1 VLEYT
6 DREQGTLSGVPPID
20 EKSTMGSATLEHQL
34 YESLTSQF
42 QLNAQRQKFGSG
54 LDIERL
60 GGFAGFDYRKK
71 NPFGVLLA
79 NYRFFAQEEK
89 RSGGQQT
96 FEILDERRTF
106 NDPEP
111 IVLSNTNIAVA
122 SLFVTA
128 EDRTTLFREGED
140 YRLRVVG
147 DQVEIERVPTG
158 RIADGQTVM
167 IDYRYDVGG
176 DFTLNTRSQHF
187 GLRENFAFGLSPYYR
202 LRWQDQTLSP
212 EDATGVTPD
221 DITAHLY
228 GAEYSKGPLRM
239 TAEFEH
245 YDSTVNPFE
254 ATRLS
259 ADLRHRFASGLTGS
273 IQGRWSD
280 IERMLVPLR
289 ETKFFTL
296 EGRVRHPITPKF
308 SVEAAALYRRERD
321 SLNGNDEGVDFDFT
335 LEWFLRQTEVRVK
348 YKFGKFDD
356 NFAQNDTSSLF
367 VQVKR
372 KF

>member
-1 VLEYT
+1 M
-6 DREQGTLSGVPPID
+6 EQI
-20 EKSTMGSATLEHQL
+20 
-34 YESLTSQF
+34 
-42 QLNAQRQKFGSG
+42 
-54 LDIERL
+54 
-60 GGFAGFDYRKK
+60 
-71 NPFGVLLA
+71 LA
-79 NYRFFAQEEK
+79 SRSVSITELK
-89 RSGGQQT
+89 RS
-96 FEILDERRTF
+96 
-106 NDPEP
+106 PSA
-111 IVLSNTNIAVA
+111 VLAQAGSEAVA
-122 SLFVTA
+122 V
-128 EDRTTLFREGED
+128 
-140 YRLRVVG
+140 
-147 DQVEIERVPTG
+147 
-158 RIADGQTVM
+158 
-167 IDYRYDVGG
+167 
-176 DFTLNTRSQHF
+176 LNHNRPAAYLLPPHV
-187 GLRENFAFGLSPYYR
+187 Y
-202 LRWQDQTLSP
+202 
-212 EDATGVTPD
+212 
-221 DITAHLY
+221 
-228 GAEYSKGPLRM
+228 
-239 TAEFEH
+239 
-245 YDSTVNPFE
+245 E
-254 ATRLS
+254 AMLERLS